1 MVPTVFIVGE
11 GRLPLIP
18 EYLNLGSVVVV
29 SPDRDTLRRWRNE
42 QEDEKPASEAPASD
56 RSRTIVDLLGR
67 RVEHDGAL
75 LPLSDREYRVL
86 SALLH
91 PPGRAIPYLELRRI
105 GWGEGAD
112 IPADIY
118 SIRALV
124 QRLRAKLAVARA
136 DIRIEAVRGYGLRGV
151 VTSPNALVVHMAD
164 EA

>member
-11 GRLPLIP
+11 SRLPLIP

-29 SPDRDTLRRWRNE
+29 SPDRNTLRRWTGE
-42 QEDEKPASEAPASD
+42 QEDEGASPEF
-56 RSRTIVDLLGR
+56 RGREGSRTIVDLLGR
-67 RVEHDGAL
+67 RVEHDGAC
-75 LPLSDREYRVL
+75 LPLSDLEYRML

-91 PPGRAIPYLELRRI
+91 PPGRAISYTELRRI
-105 GWGEGAD
+105 GWGEGSD
-112 IPADIY
+112 MPADIY

-151 VTSPNALVVHMAD
+151 VGAAEALVVRMAE